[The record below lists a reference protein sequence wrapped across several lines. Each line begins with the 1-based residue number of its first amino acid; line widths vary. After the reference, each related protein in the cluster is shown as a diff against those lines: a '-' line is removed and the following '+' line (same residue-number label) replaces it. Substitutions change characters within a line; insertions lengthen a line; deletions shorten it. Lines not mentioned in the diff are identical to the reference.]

1 MAKSTRG
8 SELIELTFNH
18 FDESVKRYLEEIP
31 KQIQDAELEPPG
43 GKAKKPPIQNPFR
56 SI

>member
-43 GKAKKPPIQNPFR
+43 GKAKKPQIQNPFR
-56 SI
+56 SV